1 MRRQEREEE
10 EEEGKGNKSFT
21 RSNDGQGIRM
31 TRGRVIL
38 KKVFKKR
45 EGTVPPSFSLR
56 FIMKGCNSRKYPYWD
71 SSLNPWLAGR
81 LRLKKGETKG
91 IFLFLLLFP
100 PFIQEQERCL
110 SSGPPF
116 KKKCRSVPRLPPPTF
131 SPRPHSYNTHFP
143 SSSARIFCHEE
154 RAEKRNTACIL

>member
-116 KKKCRSVPRLPPPTF
+116 KKMSLRPTTSSAYVLPPTPLLQHTF
-131 SPRPHSYNTHFP
+131 PLLLRSH
-143 SSSARIFCHEE
+143 
-154 RAEKRNTACIL
+154 ILS